1 VARIASY
8 RRSVFI
14 NCPFSPDYQRI
25 FRAILF
31 AIYAC
36 EFRPR
41 CALEAIDSSQNRFT
55 KIQQI
60 IRESKFG
67 IHDISNMELDP
78 KTNLPRFNMP
88 FELGLFFAAKA
99 FGSNQ
104 QKNKIALIL
113 DSGDYRYR
121 ESLSDI
127 SGQDISS
134 HGGDPEKAI
143 HKVRDWLD
151 TCRGGNTPLPG
162 GSHIVHQYRSF
173 NKQLRSTLKKM
184 KLDLDEVTWPNLCRS
199 MELWL
204 KENS

>member
-1 VARIASY
+1 M
-8 RRSVFI
+8 
-14 NCPFSPDYQRI
+14 D
-25 FRAILF
+25 
-31 AIYAC
+31 
-36 EFRPR
+36 
-41 CALEAIDSSQNRFT
+41 
-55 KIQQI
+55 
-60 IRESKFG
+60 
-67 IHDISNMELDP
+67 LDP

-88 FELGLFFAAKA
+88 FEIGLFFAAKA

-134 HGGDPEKAI
+134 HGGDAQKAI
-143 HKVRDWLD
+143 RKVRDWLD
-151 TCRGGNTPLPG
+151 TCRAGGTPLPG
-162 GSHIVHQYRSF
+162 GSHIVKQYRNF
-173 NKQLRSTLKKM
+173 NKELRSTLKKA
-184 KLDLDEVTWPNLCRS
+184 KLDADELTYPNLCRS